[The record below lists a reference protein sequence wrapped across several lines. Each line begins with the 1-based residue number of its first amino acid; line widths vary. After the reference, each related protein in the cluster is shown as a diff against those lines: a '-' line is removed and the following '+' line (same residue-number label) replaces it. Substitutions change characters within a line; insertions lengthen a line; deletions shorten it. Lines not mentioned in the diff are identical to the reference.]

1 MTWKTASRKTNWI
14 CSAIAPPVNTGG
26 RISSDCYS
34 PRWPTPWIE
43 AIRRI
48 ALKGTELANAY
59 VGTIRLKLFK
69 IGAVI
74 LKNTRRIRFL
84 LASGCPYKETLLP
97 GRESTRTRINP
108 KRLKHS
114 RVENTHGYLCLKN
127 DFSAKITAVTSLPL
141 GNE

>member
-1 MTWKTASRKTNWI
+1 MENRIDKPTKPAKQQVVVN
-14 CSAIAPPVNTGG
+14 CSHSMRSL
-26 RISSDCYS
+26 RIEY
-34 PRWPTPWIE
+34 E

-48 ALKGTELANAY
+48 ALKGTELANNLS

-84 LASGCPYKETLLP
+84 LASGQSLQGTLLP

-114 RVENTHGYLCLKN
+114 RVENTHGYLC
-127 DFSAKITAVTSLPL
+127 
-141 GNE
+141 

>member
-1 MTWKTASRKTNWI
+1 M
-14 CSAIAPPVNTGG
+14 
-26 RISSDCYS
+26 
-34 PRWPTPWIE
+34 
-43 AIRRI
+43 
-48 ALKGTELANAY
+48 KGTELANAY

-84 LASGCPYKETLLP
+84 LASGCPYKELLLP

-114 RVENTHGYLCLKN
+114 RVENTQL
-127 DFSAKITAVTSLPL
+127 DTFA
-141 GNE
+141 

>member
-1 MTWKTASRKTNWI
+1 MENRIKENQLDMFGDRTSCQHWWPNQFRLLLASLAYTL
-14 CSAIAPPVNTGG
+14 
-26 RISSDCYS
+26 
-34 PRWPTPWIE
+34 IE

-59 VGTIRLKLFK
+59 VGTIRLKRFK

-84 LASGCPYKETLLP
+84 LASGCPYKGTLLP

-114 RVENTHGYLCLKN
+114 RVENTHGYLCLEK
-127 DFSAKITAVTSLPL
+127 TTSQQKLL
-141 GNE
+141 R